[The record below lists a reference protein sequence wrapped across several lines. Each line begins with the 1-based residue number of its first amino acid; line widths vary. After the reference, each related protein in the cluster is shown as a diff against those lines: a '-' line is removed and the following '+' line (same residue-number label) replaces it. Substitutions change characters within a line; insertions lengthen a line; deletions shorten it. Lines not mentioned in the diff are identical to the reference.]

1 MLPTVP
7 EHSAPRWICCSK
19 VALCFG
25 SSDDFGIFKQTG
37 IVKLVSFSEIPVSH
51 ESSTIDTFAK
61 NRYHEILIQI
71 FINDDDYAGSIS
83 FL

>member
-7 EHSAPRWICCSK
+7 GHSAPRWICCSK
-19 VALCFG
+19 LALGFR

-37 IVKLVSFSEIPVSH
+37 IVKLVRFSEISVSPVSL
-51 ESSTIDTFAK
+51 TIDTFAK